1 MATALYR
8 LGRFAFR
15 RRRLVALLWLVVLGV
30 AGAGAATLHG
40 SMTSSFTLPGTESQ
54 RALDLLEERMPGSGA
69 AGATARVVYVAPSGS
84 KVTDAAATA
93 AITDSV
99 RRLGGLAHVSV
110 AADPFQAKT
119 VSQDA
124 STAFA
129 TVAYDVP
136 ATDLTAADHE
146 ALTEAAHA
154 ARSAGLTVEL
164 GGDASQEQG
173 AVGGTE
179 GIGLVVAALVLA
191 LTFGSLVMAGLPLL
205 TAVVG
210 VGLGVLG
217 IEIATGFFD
226 LSSTTLTLALML
238 GLAVA
243 IDYALFIVSR
253 YRGELQQG
261 LEPEEAVGRAVGTA
275 GSAVVFAGATVVVAL
290 AALSVVNIPFLT
302 AMGLAAAGTVLGAVV
317 IALTLLPA
325 LLGFVGRRALP
336 KSLRHR
342 HVGSVH
348 EPQHLSR
355 RAPARA
361 AVGERWVRGV
371 VRRRVLVIVAIVVGL
386 GTVAVPAL
394 DLRLGMP
401 SDGSASPSTTQ
412 RRAYDALAKAFG
424 PGFNGPLVIVA
435 DLTGADDPASAA
447 SAIQRDLSGLR
458 DVVAATPPTLDPAKR
473 TAILTV
479 VPQSSPSDPATE
491 RLVATVRDAAPR
503 WQAATGADVAV
514 TGTTAVGI
522 DVSDRLRGALLPYL
536 LLVVGIAFVLLT
548 IVFRSLLVPL
558 KATLGFLLSIVA
570 TFGAVVAVF
579 QWGWLKDLVGLDST
593 GPILS
598 FLPIFLVGI
607 LFGLAMDYEVF
618 LVTRMREDFVHGA
631 GPTEAVVSG
640 FAHGARVVAA
650 AAVIMF
656 SVFAGFA
663 ITDEPIIKSMGFA
676 LAFGVAV
683 DAFLVRMTLVP
694 AVMSLLGRAAWALPR
709 WLDRLVPDV
718 DVEGAKL
725 AQQLAAPAPT
735 AQRDEVTA
743 DA

>member
-1 MATALYR
+1 M
-8 LGRFAFR
+8 
-15 RRRLVALLWLVVLGV
+15 
-30 AGAGAATLHG
+30 
-40 SMTSSFTLPGTESQ
+40 
-54 RALDLLEERMPGSGA
+54 
-69 AGATARVVYVAPSGS
+69 
-84 KVTDAAATA
+84 
-93 AITDSV
+93 
-99 RRLGGLAHVSV
+99 
-110 AADPFQAKT
+110 
-119 VSQDA
+119 
-124 STAFA
+124 
-129 TVAYDVP
+129 
-136 ATDLTAADHE
+136 
-146 ALTEAAHA
+146 
-154 ARSAGLTVEL
+154 
-164 GGDASQEQG
+164 
-173 AVGGTE
+173 
-179 GIGLVVAALVLA
+179 
-191 LTFGSLVMAGLPLL
+191 
-205 TAVVG
+205 
-210 VGLGVLG
+210 
-217 IEIATGFFD
+217 
-226 LSSTTLTLALML
+226 
-238 GLAVA
+238 
-243 IDYALFIVSR
+243 
-253 YRGELQQG
+253 
-261 LEPEEAVGRAVGTA
+261 
-275 GSAVVFAGATVVVAL
+275 
-290 AALSVVNIPFLT
+290 NIPFLT

-598 FLPIFLVGI
+598 LPADLPGGHPVRPGD
-607 LFGLAMDYEVF
+607 GLRGVPRDPDARGLRARCRADRGRRQRVRPRRAGRRGRRGHHVQRVRR
-618 LVTRMREDFVHGA
+618 LRDHRRADHQVDGLRPGLRRRGRRVPGA
-631 GPTEAVVSG
+631 DD
-640 FAHGARVVAA
+640 ARAGRHVAA
-650 AAVIMF
+650 RPRRV
-656 SVFAGFA
+656 
-663 ITDEPIIKSMGFA
+663 
-676 LAFGVAV
+676 
-683 DAFLVRMTLVP
+683 
-694 AVMSLLGRAAWALPR
+694 ALPR